1 MALIFDEEQVKD
13 ILMKELGYKETLA
26 RDVVK
31 LILKNMDKY
40 FQDVLDQWLED
51 RTIPEDLEVKEVSY
65 KIIEENLNTDFI
77 GTLLRLDSILRTPGI
92 AEDLLEQIERGR
104 FQ

>member
-1 MALIFDEEQVKD
+1 MALKFNEEQVKE

-31 LILKNMDKY
+31 LILKNMDEY
-40 FQDVLDQWLED
+40 FQGALDQWLED
-51 RTIPEDLEVKEVSY
+51 RTIPEDLEVKGVTY

-77 GTLLRLDSILRTPGI
+77 GTLLRLDSILRTPGTAKAI
-92 AEDLLEQIERGR
+92 LKQIERGR
-104 FQ
+104 FR